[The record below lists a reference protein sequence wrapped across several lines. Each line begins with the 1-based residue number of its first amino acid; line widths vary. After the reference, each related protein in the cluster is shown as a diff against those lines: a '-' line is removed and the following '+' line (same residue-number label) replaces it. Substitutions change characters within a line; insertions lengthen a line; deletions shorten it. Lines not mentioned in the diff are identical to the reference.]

1 MGRVIAIANQKG
13 GVGKTTTAI
22 NLAASLSVAERPVL
36 LVDAD
41 PQANATTG
49 FGLARDPER
58 SSLYD
63 VLLGACGLEEASQ
76 PTELENLRLVPSSN
90 DLIGAEVELVASEGR
105 ETRLKAALDR
115 VRAGYEFVI
124 IDCPPSLGLLT
135 LNALTAADGLI
146 VPLQAEYY
154 ALEGLSNLL
163 LTIDLVRQ
171 GLNPSLA
178 VDGVLL
184 TMFDPRNAISHS
196 VESEVRGNFQ
206 GRVFETVI
214 PRNVRLS
221 EAPSFGKPA
230 LLYDPRSKG
239 CESYLALAK
248 EVLGIFVTT

>member
-36 LVDAD
+36 LIDAD
-41 PQANATTG
+41 PQSNATTG

-58 SSLYD
+58 ANLYD
-63 VLLGACGLEEASQ
+63 VLLGACGLAEAAQ
-76 PTELENLRLVPSSN
+76 PTELDHLRLVPSSN
-90 DLIGAEVELVASEGR
+90 DLIGAEVELVGRDGR
-105 ETRLKAALDR
+105 ERRLKHALDQ
-115 VRAGYEFVI
+115 VRGDYEFVI

-135 LNALTAADGLI
+135 VNALTAADGII

-163 LTIDLVRQ
+163 HTIDLIRQ
-171 GLNPSLA
+171 GLNPGLA

-184 TMFDPRNAISHS
+184 TMFDPRNAISHG

-248 EVLGIFVTT
+248 EVLGIFVTH